1 VWTIGEIFTL
11 PIAGSVVADLSPPES
26 RGRYQGATGLAWGA
40 AAGAGPLLGTFVLQH
55 RGSYLLWGGC
65 LALGAVVGLVH
76 FAWAQALTRI
86 RLERLAPAHAS
97 TLAGGS

>member
-1 VWTIGEIFTL
+1 
-11 PIAGSVVADLSPPES
+11 
-26 RGRYQGATGLAWGA
+26 
-40 AAGAGPLLGTFVLQH
+40 
-55 RGSYLLWGGC
+55 
-65 LALGAVVGLVH
+65 VVGLVH